1 MTIEKKL
8 LEVVALLSGYFSFS
22 ILESRAL
29 FLPGCGFVFK
39 VNITAYSVSL
49 FKKSSNTG
57 GCYRLA
63 TVELF
68 TFACLTVKSRFTF
81 LLTANAERHHSVVPP
96 SFRKFF
102 YSESF
107 LYLCFKYFQFFD
119 GSIWLKNFSYPM
131 QVKYRNRFR

>member
-1 MTIEKKL
+1 MAIEKKL
-8 LEVVALLSGYFSFS
+8 LDVVALLSGYFSFS

-29 FLPGCGFVFK
+29 FLPACGFVFK
-39 VNITAYSVSL
+39 ANIVSL

-63 TVELF
+63 TVEPF
-68 TFACLTVKSRFTF
+68 TFAYLMVKSRFTF

-102 YSESF
+102 HSESF
-107 LYLCFKYFQFFD
+107 LCLRFKYFQFFD
-119 GSIWLKNFSYPM
+119 GSIWLKNFRDPM
-131 QVKYRNRFR
+131 